1 MKNAMKR
8 MVTAFV
14 AVAVALTALVAVAP
28 AQALAATGSGT
39 LTVSSA
45 NSEFNNKTVTAWK
58 MFDAV
63 PSANGANAS
72 YTLTAEWEPFFKGIE
87 GMGALSGEE
96 LSRSAV
102 DHITKMKGDEGAV
115 AAFAKKASDWA
126 KQQKLAA
133 TKTAVAQKSGGNYV
147 ATFEGLAFGYYVVS
161 PAGGSTASRGTD
173 AILVNVVKAQNPI
186 ELKSA
191 YPTVD
196 KKVEGSNHA
205 DAQIGD
211 TLKFKLTSAVPN
223 MAEYTEYAFT
233 FKDTLSKGLTLN
245 KASIV
250 VKIAD
255 TPLVLDTDYTVETT
269 GGNGQPTN
277 LVIAMK
283 NFKNLHQKDAG
294 KALTVEYSANVNEHA
309 VAGMDDA
316 GNTVKLE
323 YSNNPSDPSGKGET
337 TEVVTH
343 GYTFEFDI
351 AKVDGETKAAL
362 AGVKFQLKKKGGDI
376 VKLVVENPGD
386 AGNPAVVRPAK
397 ADELDTASDT
407 VTTPE
412 SGKITFRGLDAGI
425 YELVETET
433 LDGYNKLTGPVEI
446 KIDAMYK
453 QDGTLESWTVNGNGQ
468 NIVTIE
474 NNKGTLLPGTG
485 GMGTVLFTLAGA
497 ALIGYGVYRKR
508 AAQNVA

>member
-1 MKNAMKR
+1 
-8 MVTAFV
+8 
-14 AVAVALTALVAVAP
+14 
-28 AQALAATGSGT
+28 
-39 LTVSSA
+39 
-45 NSEFNNKTVTAWK
+45 
-58 MFDAV
+58 
-63 PSANGANAS
+63 
-72 YTLTAEWEPFFKGIE
+72 
-87 GMGALSGEE
+87 
-96 LSRSAV
+96 
-102 DHITKMKGDEGAV
+102 
-115 AAFAKKASDWA
+115 
-126 KQQKLAA
+126 
-133 TKTAVAQKSGGNYV
+133 
-147 ATFEGLAFGYYVVS
+147 
-161 PAGGSTASRGTD
+161 
-173 AILVNVVKAQNPI
+173 
-186 ELKSA
+186 
-191 YPTVD
+191 
-196 KKVEGSNHA
+196 
-205 DAQIGD
+205 
-211 TLKFKLTSAVPN
+211 
-223 MAEYTEYAFT
+223 MAEYTEYAFA

-245 KASIV
+245 KGSIV
-250 VKIAD
+250 VKID
-255 TPLVLDTDYTVETT
+255 GTQLVLDTDYTVEVT

-294 KALTVEYSANVNEHA
+294 KALTVEYAATVNEHA
-309 VAGMDDA
+309 VVGMDDA

-343 GYTFEFDI
+343 GYTFKFDI
-351 AKVDGETKAAL
+351 AKVDGETQAAL

-376 VKLVVENPGD
+376 VKLVVENAGD

-397 ADELDTASDT
+397 ADELVTASDT

-425 YELVETET
+425 YELVEIET

-446 KIDAMYK
+446 KIDAVYK
-453 QDGTLESWTVNGNGQ
+453 QDGTLERWTVNGNGQ

>member
-8 MVTAFV
+8 MFTAFV

-87 GMGALSGEE
+87 GMDALSGEK

-133 TKTAVAQKSGGNYV
+133 TKTAVAQKSGDNYV

-173 AILVNVVKAQNPI
+173 AILANVVKAQNPI

-211 TLKFKLTSAVPN
+211 TLNFKLTSAVPN
-223 MAEYTEYAFT
+223 MAEYTEYAFA

-245 KASIV
+245 KGSIV
-250 VKIAD
+250 VKIDGAQ
-255 TPLVLDTDYTVETT
+255 LVLDTDYTVEGT
-269 GGNGQPTN
+269 GGSGQPTN

-323 YSNNPSDPSGKGET
+323 YSNNPFDPSGKGET

-343 GYTFEFDI
+343 GYTFKFDI
-351 AKVDGETKAAL
+351 AKVDGETKAPL

-376 VKLVVENPGD
+376 VKLVVENAGD
-386 AGNPAVVRPAK
+386 LNNPAVVRPAK

-412 SGKITFRGLDAGI
+412 SGKITFKGLDAGT

-433 LDGYNKLTGPVEI
+433 LDGYNKLDKPYEVTIEA
-446 KIDAMYK
+446 KYN
-453 QDGTLESWTVNGNGQ
+453 QDGTLESWTVNNNGQ

-474 NNKGTLLPGTG
+474 NNKGALLPGTG